1 MRRRYKLKDT
11 MYSVREHF
19 SKEAVERRK
28 KVWDQVKR
36 LREVGKYAV
45 IKYDKIFNLDGSMC
59 FSELWFYFSG

>member
-11 MYSVREHF
+11 MYSVRERF

>member
-1 MRRRYKLKDT
+1 MRLRYKLKDT

>member
-19 SKEAVERRK
+19 SKEDVERRK